1 MSMPSSDE
9 RTPTF
14 SPSRAASATSAA
26 WRRAFVGMHPRCKQV
41 PPTLSR
47 STKITERPSSA
58 ARSAHAYPPLPAP
71 RMTRSA
77 VREADEAATD
87 EHLAGGDGIVCHHSH
102 TATGCS
108 LEAGEAAD
116 LSVLVSVGLTLRLRR
131 RHVRRRDVGVTGLGR
146 GRTLGRSR
154 LRVARLSVVGSVGLV
169 GLVLAAVA

>member
-1 MSMPSSDE
+1 MSMPSSEE

-47 STKITERPSSA
+47 STRITERSSSA

-77 VREADEAATD
+77 VREPEESATD
-87 EHLAGGDGIVCHHSH
+87 EHLAGSDGVVCRHSH

-108 LEAGEAAD
+108 LEPGEGTD
-116 LSVLVSVGLTLRLRR
+116 LLLLVCVGLPLQLCARR
-131 RHVRRRDVGVTGLGR
+131 V
-146 GRTLGRSR
+146 
-154 LRVARLSVVGSVGLV
+154 
-169 GLVLAAVA
+169 